1 MRDFHRTAA
10 PLERAFQRPCERLV
24 ILDDQQMARVAW
36 GVGHAFSP
44 PGGASAE
51 IGRNIRTSAPPP
63 SRLERSEEHTSEL
76 QSLMR
81 ISYAVFCL
89 NRKKT
94 HYSNKCTQTPC
105 TPN

>member
-24 ILDDQQMARVAW
+24 ILDDQQLARVAW

-51 IGRNIRTSAPPP
+51 IGRNIRTSAPPS
-63 SRLERSEEHTSEL
+63 SRLETLAPPPSLRRSEERRVGKECVSTCRSRWSPYH
-76 QSLMR
+76 
-81 ISYAVFCL
+81 
-89 NRKKT
+89 
-94 HYSNKCTQTPC
+94 
-105 TPN
+105 